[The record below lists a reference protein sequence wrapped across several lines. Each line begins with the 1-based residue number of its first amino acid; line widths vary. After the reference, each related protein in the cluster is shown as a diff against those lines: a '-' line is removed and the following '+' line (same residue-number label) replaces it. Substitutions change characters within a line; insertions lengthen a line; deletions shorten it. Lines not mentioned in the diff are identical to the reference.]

1 MLHQT
6 TNWVATEIVKEVR
19 LKQRVDLI
27 EKWIRVLQ
35 VLLKLKNYNGVM
47 EILVALNINPVKN
60 SVYWTVRILVYF
72 LENLDRT

>member
-19 LKQRVDLI
+19 LKQRVQLI